1 MVSLIFDKK
10 IMFDIFA
17 ILSDPMGSKDT
28 PIYKYVCTKA
38 LLLAKKTS
46 WFQCIALFDS
56 IYVLNKIF
64 TMLGQLFRTLR
75 VDCKV
80 GIFSDIL

>member
-38 LLLAKKTS
+38 LLLGKKLPDSSALLCSIVFMFWTKYL
-46 WFQCIALFDS
+46 QCWGNYLEP
-56 IYVLNKIF
+56 
-64 TMLGQLFRTLR
+64 
-75 VDCKV
+75 
-80 GIFSDIL
+80 